1 MQVVKN
7 HCREIGAKLDDISL
21 EVEFL
26 KDEITLDFPEGMSKK
41 GWEITPMFRPVVST
55 LGIHL
60 LLVVTTKKGSVLY
73 SSISYIDYQK
83 ESRHVRERAVDSS
96 VSADDGVEGGRDTS
110 TTGVQDC
117 L

>member
-41 GWEITPMFRPVVST
+41 GWEITPRSDSVVST
-55 LGIHL
+55 LL
-60 LLVVTTKKGSVLY
+60 DTFTSTKKVNMLY
-73 SSISYIDYQK
+73 SSISYID
-83 ESRHVRERAVDSS
+83 H
-96 VSADDGVEGGRDTS
+96 
-110 TTGVQDC
+110 
-117 L
+117 